1 MKGRIAVVTGGTRG
15 IGKAICDALLKEGAF
30 VIAGYTN
37 EANAQKWLDSQKE
50 KGYGDKVDIIK
61 GDVSNPDEVR
71 AAIVEK
77 IEKYGKIEILVN
89 NAGITRDGMFKKMTY
104 QQWSEVMNT
113 NLGSLFSV
121 SQPVINS
128 MLENGFGRVVN
139 MSSVNAQKGQLGQVN
154 YSAAKSGIHG
164 FTKALAQEV
173 ARKDITVNTVS
184 PGYVATEMVMAIP
197 EPVLEKIVA
206 QVPKGRLAT
215 PEEVASLVTF
225 LCSDNAGFI
234 TGADYSIN
242 GGLHM
247 S

>member
-15 IGKAICDALLKEGAF
+15 IGKAICDALLAEGAF

-37 EANAQKWLDSQKE
+37 EANAQKWLEAQKE
-50 KGYGDKVDIIK
+50 KGNGDKVDIIK

-71 AAIVEK
+71 AAIEEK
-77 IEKYGKIEILVN
+77 IKKYGKIEILVN

-104 QQWSEVMNT
+104 QQWNDVMNT

-128 MLENGFGRVVN
+128 MLENGFGRVIN

-154 YSAAKSGIHG
+154 YSAAKAGIHG

-215 PEEVASLVTF
+215 PQEVASLVTF